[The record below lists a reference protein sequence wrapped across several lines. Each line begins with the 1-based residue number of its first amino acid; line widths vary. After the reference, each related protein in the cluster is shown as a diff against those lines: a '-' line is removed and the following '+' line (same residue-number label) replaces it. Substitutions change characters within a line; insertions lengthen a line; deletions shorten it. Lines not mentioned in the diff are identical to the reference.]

1 MGVNAASAFSRGRE
15 LYLSGSF
22 EDEVQ
27 QEMLARERN
36 ARVQFGSLMVNAILA
51 AAHVITSGAPKE
63 TFVKMQT
70 EMTRLLNVYEAE
82 VHQDLY
88 RPDVQASL
96 RERLKRQAEAAERSK
111 RLEEAALTKLDNLT
125 ER

>member
-1 MGVNAASAFSRGRE
+1 MRGRE

-36 ARVQFGSLMVNAILA
+36 ARVQFGSLMVNSVLA
-51 AAHVITSGAPKE
+51 AVRVITAVDPEKVFSL
-63 TFVKMQT
+63 MQA

-82 VHQDLY
+82 IHQDLY
-88 RPDVQASL
+88 RPDVQVSL
-96 RERLKRQAEAAERSK
+96 RERLKRQAEAAERNK
-111 RLEEAALTKLDNLT
+111 RLDEAALDKLERLT
-125 ER
+125 EH

>member
-1 MGVNAASAFSRGRE
+1 MRGRE

-22 EDEVQ
+22 EDETQ

-36 ARVQFGSLMVNAILA
+36 ARVQFGSLIVNAVMA
-51 AAHVITSGAPKE
+51 ATCVITAAEPEKVFS
-63 TFVKMQT
+63 KMQA

-82 VHQDLY
+82 IHQDLY

-111 RLEEAALTKLDNLT
+111 RMEEAALVKLENLT
-125 ER
+125 EH

>member
-1 MGVNAASAFSRGRE
+1 MRGRE

-36 ARVQFGSLMVNAILA
+36 ARVQFGSLMVNTILA
-51 AAHVITSGAPKE
+51 AARVITAAEPEKVFTLMQAE
-63 TFVKMQT
+63 T
-70 EMTRLLNVYEAE
+70 TRLLNVYEAE
-82 VHQDLY
+82 IHQDLY

-96 RERLKRQAEAAERSK
+96 RERLKRQAEAAERNK
-111 RLEEAALTKLDNLT
+111 RMEEAALEKLENLT